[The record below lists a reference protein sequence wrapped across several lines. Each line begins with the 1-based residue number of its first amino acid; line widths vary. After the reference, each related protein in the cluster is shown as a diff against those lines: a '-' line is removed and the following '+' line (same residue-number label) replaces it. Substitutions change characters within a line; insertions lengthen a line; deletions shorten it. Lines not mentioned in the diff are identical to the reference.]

1 MRGVTPRCPARV
13 RPECEAAGRHPAASC
28 RRDISRSTVR
38 NCPRTVFTD
47 RLGRPARHPGRRPR
61 RPRLAGGEP
70 DAAGTCPSGP
80 GGDVVLETPAR
91 LSSGPAHSDP
101 GVLLVPETQDLAA
114 ALPLFGT
121 KVVSAVA
128 FKSGTLRMVFQDG
141 THLTCPTDAAFEAR
155 QITGPGGWR
164 FDEEQRGGLTGLLL
178 RPSGSPPARSGP
190 RRKPATR

>member
-1 MRGVTPRCPARV
+1 M
-13 RPECEAAGRHPAASC
+13 
-28 RRDISRSTVR
+28 
-38 NCPRTVFTD
+38 FTD
-47 RLGRPARHPGRRPR
+47 RLAALPAIRAVALGG
-61 RPRLAGGEP
+61 PRLAGREP

-91 LSSGPAHSDP
+91 LSSGPAHSNT

-128 FKSGTLRMVFQDG
+128 FKFGTLRMVFQDG
-141 THLTCPTDAAFEAR
+141 THLTCPTDAAFEVR

-164 FDEEQRGGLTGLLL
+164 FVSLPGGDLGVWSVSAANEN
-178 RPSGSPPARSGP
+178 PQGWSAEH
-190 RRKPATR
+190 